1 MTKDQAI
8 AQIKAAGWNAAA
20 QIGWREAVRML
31 QQVAAEI
38 EAQQWA
44 GPNNR

>member
-1 MTKDQAI
+1 MTKEQAI

-20 QIGWREAVRML
+20 QIGWREAVKML
-31 QQVAAEI
+31 QEVAAEI
-38 EAQQWA
+38 EAQQWV